1 MLTSRR
7 YFFAI
12 VTALAGIFVVGFVRP
27 GEIKKRN
34 ITDKEASEW
43 ISSLSQNIYFD
54 AKKYGV
60 NLGEETPEAAFKS
73 IWPDAKSILERRFF
87 ISD

>member
-1 MLTSRR
+1 MLISRR
-7 YFFAI
+7 YFFTI
-12 VTALAGIFVVGFVRP
+12 VTALAGIFAVGFVRP
-27 GEIKKRN
+27 DEIKKRN

-43 ISSLSQNIYFD
+43 VSSLSQSIYFD

-60 NLGEETPEAAFKS
+60 NSGEETPEAVFKS

>member
-1 MLTSRR
+1 
-7 YFFAI
+7 
-12 VTALAGIFVVGFVRP
+12 
-27 GEIKKRN
+27 
-34 ITDKEASEW
+34 
-43 ISSLSQNIYFD
+43 LSQNIYFD

>member
-1 MLTSRR
+1 MLISRR
-7 YFFAI
+7 YFFAF
-12 VTALAGIFVVGFVRP
+12 VLALAGVFTIGLVRP

-43 ISSLSQNIYFD
+43 IQSLSQNIYLD

-60 NLGEETPEAAFKS
+60 NFGEETPETVFKS
-73 IWPDAKSILERRFF
+73 ILPDAKSILQRRFL